1 MSTPITSYSVT
12 TPSATAAVVV
22 PAQSFTTLDGILVFL
37 SASNQTVAA
46 FAPSAWSQVLPVV
59 TP

>member
-12 TPSATAAVVV
+12 TTSAIAAVIV
-22 PAQSFTTLDGILVFL
+22 PAQSFTTTDGILVFF
-37 SASNQTVAA
+37 SPTSQAVAA
-46 FAPSAWSQVLPVV
+46 FAPGQWTQVQPVV